1 MLNTLVLLRYNNY
14 YARRLKKE
22 ATLQA
27 YLQHQVLQ
35 FSNVNFN
42 PNDGVN
48 ATHVINQPTDMSNYM
63 LVLDE
68 ANNII
73 SRWFILE
80 AKRNLNGQY
89 TIQLRRDLWADYT
102 TDIMNA
108 TTFVEKGIA
117 KDSDTAIF
125 NDEQVAFNQIKQGE
139 SFLKD
144 NTDCQWLVGYYARYN
159 NDDQGNKAVVTLKG
173 EAVNTGDQV
182 IVNRVAGIANWEYYK
197 YITDNFIGTP
207 TTIQYDTIMRNT
219 SSTEWYNTSIVNLYP
234 TKTDSYNG
242 YLQYT
247 DSRQA
252 SYAYDTKEQI
262 TKTAPTKFKYYTNDF
277 HSKSKTVIDWHTEKE
292 TADFLSLNGSNI
304 LDTTT
309 SILYSITLTRLDN
322 TYDSRFTHAD
332 IPLNS
337 SLDQQLLQ
345 AFSDADITATSATR
359 PATKLSVQSDIYKL
373 TLTVIPNYTASYDIK
388 QGRLFTTDAPYDV
401 FAIPYSDTFQ
411 FTGNGTTITCSKDIA
426 MAVATDIAT
435 LITSNTVYDIQ
446 LLPFCPFDTSAYLK
460 GQYTSNDSKEYSWI
474 TNKNKEKVGVIF
486 NISKSDITFNIPLTI
501 TVNNVKMDNATKFCR
516 LVSPNYNGQFEF
528 TPAKNN
534 GVSYINVDMT
544 VKPYNPYIHLNPNF
558 GRLYGADY
566 NDARGLICG
575 GDFSIPVVNDQWKT
589 YQINNKNYQSMF
601 DRQIENME
609 VNNKF
614 AQISDITNAIG
625 GTLAGGTAGSIMGG
639 VGGLVGGGAASAI
652 AGVAD
657 IFTNAAVRQE
667 ALDYTKDQFG
677 MQMGNIKALPNSLV
691 KVSSFNYNNKGFPIV
706 EYYDCNEDEKI
717 AFAKKIM
724 YNGMTI
730 NRIDTFNTYKGTWSY
745 STVSIT
751 KPYLKGRL
759 IRFNTEVDGDTHL
772 WNAIAEEMYKGVYY
786 ELSD

>member
-1 MLNTLVLLRYNNY
+1 MLNTLVLLKYNNY

-22 ATLQA
+22 PTLQA
-27 YLQHQVLQ
+27 YLQYQVLQ

-48 ATHVINQPTDMSNYM
+48 TTHVVNQSTDMSNYM

-68 ANNII
+68 ANNIV

-80 AKRNLNGQY
+80 AKRNLKGQY

-125 NDEQVAFNQIKQGE
+125 NDEQVTFNQIKVGE
-139 SFLKD
+139 SLLQD
-144 NTDCQWLVGYYARYN
+144 NTGCSWLVGYYARK
-159 NDDQGNKAVVTLKG
+159 DGEGNITTISGTSV
-173 EAVNTGDQV
+173 ESGDQ
-182 IVNRVAGIANWEYYK
+182 IINKRVAGIANWEYYQ
-197 YITDNFIGTP
+197 YVDTNFIGTP
-207 TTIQYDTIMRNT
+207 ETISIIHKVKTDNPSTYFINTIINRSPNG
-219 SSTEWYNTSIVNLYP
+219 V
-234 TKTDSYNG
+234 DSYNG
-242 YLQYT
+242 WLQYADAGNPCYLFRT
-247 DSRQA
+247 NEQVT
-252 SYAYDTKEQI
+252 TKVS
-262 TKTAPTKFKYYTNDF
+262 AKFKTHTADF
-277 HSKSKTVIDWHTEKE
+277 HTKSKTVVPWHESSDVAT
-292 TADFLSLNGSNI
+292 LLNYNQTTI

-309 SILYSITLTRLDN
+309 NQLYLINIAKSNNTAITTQ
-322 TYDSRFTHAD
+322 
-332 IPLNS
+332 IPKQS
-337 SLDQQLLQ
+337 SLDQLIVSTYLEVGSTALADRPESSLEVVADTYRVELQ
-345 AFSDADITATSATR
+345 PVSN
-359 PATKLSVQSDIYKL
+359 K
-373 TLTVIPNYTASYDIK
+373 TVSYNINAS
-388 QGRLFTTDAPYDV
+388 RLFTTDAPYDI
-401 FAIPYSDTFQ
+401 FAIPYSDTFL
-411 FTGNGTTITCSKDIA
+411 FTGNGSRVVCSKDIA
-426 MAVATDIAT
+426 MAVANDIAT
-435 LITSNTVYDIQ
+435 LIPSNTVYDIQ
-446 LLPFCPFDTSAYLK
+446 LLPYCPFDTSEFIPA
-460 GQYTSNDSKEYSWI
+460 QYSTNNNKEYSWI
-474 TNKNKEKVGVIF
+474 TSGETKVGVIF
-486 NISKSDITFNIPLTI
+486 NVSKSQRTFNIMSSVKVTN
-501 TVNNVKMDNATKFCR
+501 TKMDNATKFVR

-528 TPAKNN
+528 TPAKND
-534 GVSYINVDMT
+534 GVDYYNVDIT
-544 VKPYNPYIHLNPNF
+544 YKPFSPYIHINPNF
-558 GRLYGADY
+558 KRLYGNDY

-625 GTLAGGTAGSIMGG
+625 GTLAGGAAGSIIGG
-639 VGGLVGGGAASAI
+639 VGGLVAGGAASAI

-691 KVSSFNYNNKGFPIV
+691 KVSSFNYNNKGFPVV

-730 NRIDTFNTYKGTWSY
+730 NRIDTFEAYKGTWNY

>member
-117 KDSDTAIF
+117 ANSDTAIF
-125 NDEQVAFNQIKQGE
+125 NDEQVTFNQIKVSE
-139 SFLKD
+139 SLLKD
-144 NTDCQWLVGYYARYN
+144 NTGCRWLVGYYARKN
-159 NDDQGNKAVVTLKG
+159 SEGVVTTIKG
-173 EAVNTGDQV
+173 TGVDAGDQ
-182 IVNRVAGIANWEYYK
+182 IVNLRVAGISNWEYYK
-197 YITDNFIGTP
+197 Y
-207 TTIQYDTIMRNT
+207 TTTEFVGVPSKIIYNGKVRN
-219 SSTEWYNTSIVNLYP
+219 SSTNLYGDLEIINYYP
-234 TKTDSYNG
+234 DSSDTYRTDLPYSATSNNPLWWVTG
-242 YLQYT
+242 DSVDKLPNECKKRT
-247 DSRQA
+247 DELHTR
-252 SYAYDTKEQI
+252 
-262 TKTAPTKFKYYTNDF
+262 
-277 HSKSKTVIDWHTEKE
+277 SKTVIDWHTATDT
-292 TADFLSLNGSNI
+292 TAFLNLKGINI
-304 LDTTT
+304 LDTTNNKLYNVSLSSQTKT
-309 SILYSITLTRLDN
+309 STATVA
-322 TYDSRFTHAD
+322 F
-332 IPLNS
+332 NS
-337 SLDQQLLQ
+337 SLEQMISTCMSASGATYLSQNGTPWTIDVYGT
-345 AFSDADITATSATR
+345 SYTITLIELEN
-359 PATKLSVQSDIYKL
+359 KSV
-373 TLTVIPNYTASYDIK
+373 NYEIAASRY
-388 QGRLFTTDAPYDV
+388 FTTDAPYDI
-401 FAIPYSDTFQ
+401 FAIPYSDTFI
-411 FTGNGTTITCSKDIA
+411 FTGNGSKVVCSKDIA
-426 MAVATDIAT
+426 MAVANDIAT
-435 LITSNTVYDIQ
+435 LIPSNTVYDIQ
-446 LLPFCPFDTSAYLK
+446 LLPYCPFDTSEFIPA
-460 GQYTSNDSKEYSWI
+460 QYSTNDTKEYSWI
-474 TNKNKEKVGVIF
+474 TSGETKVGVIF
-486 NISKSDITFNIPLTI
+486 NVSKSQRTFNITSSVKV
-501 TVNNVKMDNATKFCR
+501 TNTKMDNATKFVR

-528 TPAKNN
+528 TPAKND
-534 GVSYINVDMT
+534 GIDYYNVDIT
-544 VKPYNPYIHLNPNF
+544 YKPFSPYIHINPNF
-558 GRLYGADY
+558 KRLYGNDY

-589 YQINNKNYQSMF
+589 YQINNKNYQSIF

-609 VNNKF
+609 VKNNIARIQEPF
-614 AQISDITNAIG
+614 QIAA
-625 GTLAGGTAGSIMGG
+625 GTLAGGAA
-639 VGGLVGGGAASAI
+639 GGLVGGIPGAAI
-652 AGVAD
+652 GAGASLAAGIAD
-657 IFTNAAVRQE
+657 IGFNEQLRQE

-691 KVSSFNYNNKGFPIV
+691 KVSSFNYNNKGFPVV

-730 NRIDTFNTYKGTWSY
+730 NRIDTFNTYVGTWSY

-786 ELSD
+786 ELTE

>member
-27 YLQHQVLQ
+27 YLQYQVLQ

-48 ATHVINQPTDMSNYM
+48 ATHVVNQSTDMSNYM

-125 NDEQVAFNQIKQGE
+125 NDEQVTFNQIKVSE
-139 SFLKD
+139 SLLKD
-144 NTDCQWLVGYYARYN
+144 NTGCRWLVGYYARKN
-159 NDDQGNKAVVTLKG
+159 SEGVVTTIKG
-173 EAVNTGDQV
+173 TGVDAGDQ
-182 IVNRVAGIANWEYYK
+182 IVNLRVAGISNWEYYK
-197 YITDNFIGTP
+197 YV
-207 TTIQYDTIMRNT
+207 TTEFVGVP
-219 SSTEWYNTSIVNLYP
+219 SKIV
-234 TKTDSYNG
+234 YNG
-242 YLQYT
+242 KVRNSGTYLYGNLEIINYYPNSGDTYKRDISYSATSNNPIWWVTGDSVDKLPDECKKRT
-247 DSRQA
+247 DELHTR
-252 SYAYDTKEQI
+252 
-262 TKTAPTKFKYYTNDF
+262 
-277 HSKSKTVIDWHTEKE
+277 SKTVIDWHTATD
-292 TADFLSLNGSNI
+292 TAAFLNLNGINI
-304 LDTTT
+304 LDTTNNK
-309 SILYSITLTRLDN
+309 LYSVSLNSQTKTSTATVAFNSSLEQMISTCMSASGATLLSQSGTPWTIDVYGTSYTITLTELEN
-322 TYDSRFTHAD
+322 KSVNYE
-332 IPLNS
+332 
-337 SLDQQLLQ
+337 
-345 AFSDADITATSATR
+345 ITANR
-359 PATKLSVQSDIYKL
+359 Y
-373 TLTVIPNYTASYDIK
+373 
-388 QGRLFTTDAPYDV
+388 FTTDAPYDI
-401 FAIPYSDTFQ
+401 FAIPYSDTFI
-411 FTGNGTTITCSKDIA
+411 FTGNSSRVVCSKDIA
-426 MAVATDIAT
+426 MAVANDIAT
-435 LITSNTVYDIQ
+435 LIPSNTVYDIQ
-446 LLPFCPFDTSAYLK
+446 LLPYCPFDTSEFIP
-460 GQYTSNDSKEYSWI
+460 GQYSTNNTKEYSWI
-474 TNKNKEKVGVIF
+474 TIGETKVGVIF
-486 NISKSDITFNIPLTI
+486 NISKSQRTFNINVT
-501 TVNNVKMDNATKFCR
+501 TKVTNVKMDNATKFVR
-516 LVSPNYNGQFEF
+516 IVSPNYNGQFEF
-528 TPAKNN
+528 TPAKND
-534 GVSYINVDMT
+534 GVDYYNVDIT
-544 VKPYNPYIHLNPNF
+544 YKPFSPYIHINPNF
-558 GRLYGADY
+558 KRLYGDDY

-609 VNNKF
+609 VKNNIARIQEPF
-614 AQISDITNAIG
+614 QVAA
-625 GTLAGGTAGSIMGG
+625 GTLAGGAA
-639 VGGLVGGGAASAI
+639 GGLFGSVPGAIVGAGASLG
-652 AGVAD
+652 AGIAD
-657 IFTNAAVRQE
+657 IGFNEQLRQE

-691 KVSSFNYNNKGFPIV
+691 KVSSFNYNNKGFPVV

-730 NRIDTFNTYKGTWSY
+730 NRIDTFEAYKGTWSY

-786 ELSD
+786 ELTK

>member
-48 ATHVINQPTDMSNYM
+48 TTHVINQPTDMSNYM

-80 AKRNLNGQY
+80 AKRNLKGQY

-125 NDEQVAFNQIKQGE
+125 NDEQVTFNQIKVSE
-139 SFLKD
+139 SLLQD
-144 NTDCQWLVGYYARYN
+144 NTGCRWLVGYYARKN
-159 NDDQGNKAVVTLKG
+159 SEGVVTTIKG
-173 EAVNTGDQV
+173 TGIDAGDQ
-182 IVNRVAGIANWEYYK
+182 IVNLRVAGISNWEYYK
-197 YITDNFIGTP
+197 Y
-207 TTIQYDTIMRNT
+207 TTTEFVGVPSKIIYNGKVRN
-219 SSTEWYNTSIVNLYP
+219 SSTNLYGNLEIINYYP
-234 TKTDSYNG
+234 NSSDTYKRDIAYSATSNNPIWWVTSDSVDKLPNECKKRTDE
-242 YLQYT
+242 LHT
-247 DSRQA
+247 R
-252 SYAYDTKEQI
+252 
-262 TKTAPTKFKYYTNDF
+262 
-277 HSKSKTVIDWHTEKE
+277 SKTVIDWHTAVD
-292 TADFLSLNGSNI
+292 TAAFLNLKGVTI
-304 LDTTT
+304 LDTTNNK
-309 SILYSITLTRLDN
+309 LYSVSLNSQTKTSTATIAFNSSLEQMISTCMSASGATLLSQSGTPWTIDVYGTSYTITLTELEN
-322 TYDSRFTHAD
+322 KSVNYE
-332 IPLNS
+332 
-337 SLDQQLLQ
+337 
-345 AFSDADITATSATR
+345 ITADR
-359 PATKLSVQSDIYKL
+359 Y
-373 TLTVIPNYTASYDIK
+373 
-388 QGRLFTTDAPYDV
+388 FTTDAPYDI
-401 FAIPYSDTFQ
+401 FAIPYSDTFL
-411 FTGNGTTITCSKDIA
+411 FTGNGSKVVCSKDIA
-426 MAVATDIAT
+426 MAVANDIAT
-435 LITSNTVYDIQ
+435 LIPSNTVYDIQ
-446 LLPFCPFDTSAYLK
+446 LLPYCPFDTSEFIPA
-460 GQYTSNDSKEYSWI
+460 QYSTNNNKEYSWI
-474 TNKNKEKVGVIF
+474 TSGETKVGVIF
-486 NISKSDITFNIPLTI
+486 NVSKSQRTFNITSSVKV
-501 TVNNVKMDNATKFCR
+501 TNTKMDNATKFIR

-528 TPAKNN
+528 TPAKND
-534 GVSYINVDMT
+534 GVDYYNVDIT
-544 VKPYNPYIHLNPNF
+544 YKPFNPYIHINPNF
-558 GRLYGADY
+558 KRLYGNDY

-625 GTLAGGTAGSIMGG
+625 GTLAGGAAGSIIGG
-639 VGGLVGGGAASAI
+639 VGGLVAGGAASAI

-691 KVSSFNYNNKGFPIV
+691 KVSSFNYNNKGFPVV

-730 NRIDTFNTYKGTWSY
+730 NRIDTFEAYKGTWSY

>member
-1 MLNTLVLLRYNNY
+1 MLNTLVLLKYNNY

-22 ATLQA
+22 PTLQA
-27 YLQHQVLQ
+27 YLQYQVLQ

-48 ATHVINQPTDMSNYM
+48 AIHVVNQPTDMSNYM

-68 ANNII
+68 ANNIV

-117 KDSDTAIF
+117 ANSDTAIF
-125 NDEQVAFNQIKQGE
+125 NDEQVTFNQIKVKE
-139 SFLKD
+139 ELLKD
-144 NTDCQWLVGYYARYN
+144 NTQCQWLVGYYARYT

-197 YITDNFIGTP
+197 YVSDYFIGTP
-207 TTIQYDTIMRNT
+207 ETIQYISPMRNRN
-219 SSTEWYNTSIVNLYP
+219 STEWRRVSMVNLYP
-234 TKTDSYNG
+234 TTIDNYSG
-242 YLQYT
+242 FLQ
-247 DSRQA
+247 DDGSSVA
-252 SYAYDTKEQI
+252 SYVYDTEDQVK
-262 TKTAPTKFKYYTNDF
+262 KVAPTKFKQYTNDL
-277 HSKSKTVIDWHTEKE
+277 HTKSKTVIDWHNEDE
-292 TADFLSLNGSNI
+292 TAKFLALDNSNI

-309 SILYSITLTRLDN
+309 NVLYSISVLKNDTQD
-322 TYDSRFTHAD
+322 RFTRAD

-345 AFSDADITATSATR
+345 AFSEANIIATSATR
-359 PATKLSVQSDIYKL
+359 PATKLLVQSDIYKL
-373 TLTVIPNYTASYDIK
+373 TLTVIPNYTASYEIK

-401 FAIPYSDTFQ
+401 FAIPYSDAFQ

-435 LITSNTVYDIQ
+435 LIPSNTVYDIQ

-460 GQYTSNDSKEYSWI
+460 GQYTSSDTKEYSWI
-474 TNKNKEKVGVIF
+474 TNKNNEKVGVIF
-486 NISKSDITFNIPLTI
+486 NISKSDITFNIPLSI
-501 TVNNVKMDNATKFCR
+501 TVSNVKMDNATKFCR

-534 GVSYINVDMT
+534 GVNYINVDMT

-575 GDFSIPVVNDQWKT
+575 GDFSIPVINDQWKT

-625 GTLAGGTAGSIMGG
+625 GTLAGSAAGLIIGG
-639 VGGLVGGGAASAI
+639 VGGAVAGGAASAI
-652 AGVAD
+652 GGVAD
-657 IFTNAAVRQE
+657 IFTNAAIRQE
-667 ALDYTKDQFG
+667 ALDYTKDQFS

-691 KVSSFNYNNKGFPIV
+691 KVSSFNYNNKGFPVV

-730 NRIDTFNTYKGTWSY
+730 NRIDTFEAYKGTWSY

-751 KPYLKGRL
+751 NPYLKGRL

-772 WNAIAEEMYKGVYY
+772 WNAIAEEMYKGVFY
-786 ELSD
+786 ELTE

>member
-14 YARRLKKE
+14 YARILKKE

-27 YLQHQVLQ
+27 YLQYQVLQ

-48 ATHVINQPTDMSNYM
+48 TTHVVNQSTDMSNYM

-80 AKRNLNGQY
+80 AKRNLKGQY

-117 KDSDTAIF
+117 ANSDTAIF
-125 NDEQVAFNQIKQGE
+125 NDEQVTFNQIKVSE
-139 SFLKD
+139 SLLKD
-144 NTDCQWLVGYYARYN
+144 NTGCRWLVGYYARKN
-159 NDDQGNKAVVTLKG
+159 SEGVVTTIKG
-173 EAVNTGDQV
+173 TGVDAGDQ
-182 IVNRVAGIANWEYYK
+182 IVNLRVAGISNWEYYK
-197 YITDNFIGTP
+197 Y
-207 TTIQYDTIMRNT
+207 TTTEFVGVPSKIIYNGKVRN
-219 SSTEWYNTSIVNLYP
+219 SSTNLYGNLEIINYYP
-234 TKTDSYNG
+234 DSSDTYKRDIAYSATSNNPLWWVTGDSVDKLPNECKKRTDE
-242 YLQYT
+242 LHT
-247 DSRQA
+247 R
-252 SYAYDTKEQI
+252 
-262 TKTAPTKFKYYTNDF
+262 
-277 HSKSKTVIDWHTEKE
+277 SKTVIDWHTATDT
-292 TADFLSLNGSNI
+292 TAFLNLKGINI
-304 LDTTT
+304 LDTTNNKLYNVSLSSQIKT
-309 SILYSITLTRLDN
+309 STATVAFNSSLEQMISTCMSASGATYLSQNGTPWTIDVYSTSYTITLTELEN
-322 TYDSRFTHAD
+322 KSVNYE
-332 IPLNS
+332 
-337 SLDQQLLQ
+337 
-345 AFSDADITATSATR
+345 ITANR
-359 PATKLSVQSDIYKL
+359 Y
-373 TLTVIPNYTASYDIK
+373 
-388 QGRLFTTDAPYDV
+388 FTTDAPYDI
-401 FAIPYSDTFQ
+401 FAIPYSDTFV
-411 FTGNGTTITCSKDIA
+411 FTGNSSRIVCSKDIA
-426 MAVATDIAT
+426 MAVANDIAT
-435 LITSNTVYDIQ
+435 LIPSNTVYDIQ
-446 LLPFCPFDTSAYLK
+446 LLPYCPFDTSEFIPA
-460 GQYTSNDSKEYSWI
+460 QYSTNDTKEYSWI
-474 TNKNKEKVGVIF
+474 MNGETKVGVIF
-486 NISKSDITFNIPLTI
+486 NVSKSQRTFNINVT
-501 TVNNVKMDNATKFCR
+501 TKVTNVKMDNATKFIR
-516 LVSPNYNGQFEF
+516 LISPNYNGQFEF
-528 TPAKNN
+528 TPAKND
-534 GVSYINVDMT
+534 GVDYYNVDIT
-544 VKPYNPYIHLNPNF
+544 YKPFSPYIHVNPNF
-558 GRLYGADY
+558 KRLYGNDY

-609 VNNKF
+609 VKNNIARIQEPF
-614 AQISDITNAIG
+614 QTIA
-625 GTLAGGTAGSIMGG
+625 GTLAGGAA
-639 VGGLVGGGAASAI
+639 GGLVGGIPGAAI
-652 AGVAD
+652 GAGASLAAGIAD
-657 IFTNAAVRQE
+657 IGFNEQLRQE

-691 KVSSFNYNNKGFPIV
+691 KVSSFNYNNKGFPVV

-730 NRIDTFNTYKGTWSY
+730 NRIDTFNAYIGTWSY

-786 ELSD
+786 ELTE

>member
-80 AKRNLNGQY
+80 AKRNLKGQY

-125 NDEQVAFNQIKQGE
+125 NDEQVTFNQIKVGE
-139 SFLKD
+139 SLLQD
-144 NTDCQWLVGYYARYN
+144 NTGCRWLVGYYARKN
-159 NDDQGNKAVVTLKG
+159 SEGNITTISGTNVPVG
-173 EAVNTGDQV
+173 EYITSAT
-182 IVNRVAGIANWEYYK
+182 VAGIANWEYYQ
-197 YITDNFIGTP
+197 YLSNYFIGTP
-207 TTIQYDTIMRNT
+207 KSITYTTKVQKSNTTQYNRCVVHNIGTNLDAYEVVKATNT
-219 SSTEWYNTSIVNLYP
+219 DNT
-234 TKTDSYNG
+234 TDYIYS
-242 YLQYT
+242 Q
-247 DSRQA
+247 DSFWNRLGA
-252 SYAYDTKEQI
+252 
-262 TKTAPTKFKYYTNDF
+262 KFEAANETL
-277 HSKSKTVIDWHTEKE
+277 HTQSKTVIPWHNSAEVSN
-292 TADFLSLNGSNI
+292 FLNANASYI
-304 LDTTT
+304 LDSTTNK
-309 SILYSITLTRLDN
+309 LYRVDMTTVN
-322 TYDSRFTHAD
+322 DSTVVED
-332 IPLNS
+332 IPLGS
-337 SLDQQLLQ
+337 SLDQSIEGIYNSIGSFKIQGVKP
-345 AFSDADITATSATR
+345 S
-359 PATKLSVQSDIYKL
+359 KLSVIANKYML
-373 TLTVIPNYTASYDIK
+373 TLVEVENKNVSYNIPAS
-388 QGRLFTTDAPYDV
+388 RLFTADAPYDI
-401 FAIPYSDTFQ
+401 FAIPYSDTFL
-411 FTGNGTTITCSKDIA
+411 FTGNGSRVVCSKDIA
-426 MAVATDIAT
+426 MAVANDIAT
-435 LITSNTVYDIQ
+435 LIPSNTVYDIQ
-446 LLPFCPFDTSAYLK
+446 LLPYCPFDTSEFIPA
-460 GQYTSNDSKEYSWI
+460 QYSTNNTKEYSWI
-474 TNKNKEKVGVIF
+474 TSGETKVGVIF
-486 NISKSDITFNIPLTI
+486 NISKSQRTFNIMTSVKV
-501 TVNNVKMDNATKFCR
+501 TNTKMDNATKFVR

-528 TPAKNN
+528 TPAKND
-534 GVSYINVDMT
+534 GVDYYNVDIT
-544 VKPYNPYIHLNPNF
+544 YKPFSPYIHINPNF
-558 GRLYGADY
+558 KRLYGNDY

-625 GTLAGGTAGSIMGG
+625 GTLAGGTAGSIIGG
-639 VGGLVGGGAASAI
+639 VGGLVAGGAASAI

-730 NRIDTFNTYKGTWSY
+730 NRIDTFNAYIGTWSY
-745 STVSIT
+745 QTVSIT

>member
-48 ATHVINQPTDMSNYM
+48 ATHVVNQSTDMSNYM

-117 KDSDTAIF
+117 ANSDTAIF
-125 NDEQVAFNQIKQGE
+125 NDEQVTFNQIKVSE
-139 SFLKD
+139 SLLKD
-144 NTDCQWLVGYYARYN
+144 NTGCRWLVGYYARKN
-159 NDDQGNKAVVTLKG
+159 SEGVVTTIKG
-173 EAVNTGDQV
+173 TGVDAGDKV
-182 IVNRVAGIANWEYYK
+182 INLRIAGISNWEYYK
-197 YITDNFIGTP
+197 Y
-207 TTIQYDTIMRNT
+207 TTTEFVGVPSKIVYNGKVRN
-219 SSTEWYNTSIVNLYP
+219 SSTNLYGDLEIINYYP
-234 TKTDSYNG
+234 NSGDTYKRDIAYSATSNNPVWWVTSDSIDKLPNECKKRTDE
-242 YLQYT
+242 LHT
-247 DSRQA
+247 R
-252 SYAYDTKEQI
+252 
-262 TKTAPTKFKYYTNDF
+262 
-277 HSKSKTVIDWHTEKE
+277 SKTVIDWHTATD
-292 TADFLSLNGSNI
+292 TATFLNLNGINI
-304 LDTTT
+304 LDTTNNKLYGVSLNSQTKT
-309 SILYSITLTRLDN
+309 STATVAFNSSLEQMISTCMSASGATLLSQSGTPWTIDVYGTSYTITLTELENKSVD
-322 TYDSRFTHAD
+322 YE
-332 IPLNS
+332 
-337 SLDQQLLQ
+337 
-345 AFSDADITATSATR
+345 ITANR
-359 PATKLSVQSDIYKL
+359 Y
-373 TLTVIPNYTASYDIK
+373 
-388 QGRLFTTDAPYDV
+388 FTTDAPYDI
-401 FAIPYSDTFQ
+401 FAIPYSDTFI
-411 FTGNGTTITCSKDIA
+411 FTGNSSRVVCSKDIA
-426 MAVATDIAT
+426 MAVANDIAT
-435 LITSNTVYDIQ
+435 LIPSNTVYDIQ
-446 LLPFCPFDTSAYLK
+446 LLPYCPFDTSEFIPA
-460 GQYTSNDSKEYSWI
+460 QYSTNDTKEYSWI
-474 TNKNKEKVGVIF
+474 TSGETKVGVIF
-486 NISKSDITFNIPLTI
+486 NVSKSQRTFNITSSVKV
-501 TVNNVKMDNATKFCR
+501 TNTKMDNATKFVR

-528 TPAKNN
+528 TPAKND
-534 GVSYINVDMT
+534 GVDYYNVDIT
-544 VKPYNPYIHLNPNF
+544 YKPFSPYIHINPNF
-558 GRLYGADY
+558 KRLYGNDY

-609 VNNKF
+609 VKNNIARIQEPF
-614 AQISDITNAIG
+614 QIAA
-625 GTLAGGTAGSIMGG
+625 GTLAGGAA
-639 VGGLVGGGAASAI
+639 GGLVGGIPGAAI
-652 AGVAD
+652 GAGASLAAGIAD
-657 IFTNAAVRQE
+657 IGLNEQLRQE

-691 KVSSFNYNNKGFPIV
+691 KVSSFNYNNKGFPVV

-730 NRIDTFNTYKGTWSY
+730 NRIDTFEAYKGTWSY

-786 ELSD
+786 ELTE